1 LIDALPGTELLQ
13 RIANQR
19 KKVQA
24 LKSKKTTAVTRAQQL
39 AAHVETVKQIQSDFS
54 DVAPK
59 MTQLGAFQDAV
70 SRYPANDSD
79 RVD

>member
-1 LIDALPGTELLQ
+1 LIDALSGIELLQ
-13 RIANQR
+13 QIAIQR

-24 LKSKKTTAVTRAQQL
+24 LKSKKTAAVTRPQQL
-39 AAHVETVKQIQSDFS
+39 AAHLETVKQIQNDFS

-70 SRYPANDSD
+70 SRDPANDSD